1 MQNLEQLIVVQKS
14 NVATAFVLAA
24 TTFEGVEKAVELN
37 VQAGKALLGEAAEH
51 AQAVLAVK
59 DAQALLALQAG
70 LLQPAAAKA
79 ASYSRH
85 VLDIATATST
95 EVGKVVEAQVAELQK
110 NFLAAVDTAL
120 QSAPAGSENA
130 VALVKSSVAA
140 ASNAFD
146 GVQKAAKQAAE
157 AAAVNFQ
164 RVTTSVIDRT
174 QQQAA

>member
-1 MQNLEQLIVVQKS
+1 MQNLEQLIAVQKS
-14 NVATAFVLAA
+14 HVATAFVLAA

-59 DAQALLALQAG
+59 DAQALLALQTG
-70 LLQPAAAKA
+70 LLQPAAQKA

-85 VLDIATATST
+85 VFDIAAATGT

-120 QSAPAGSENA
+120 ENAPAGSENT

-140 ASNAFD
+140 AGNAFD
-146 GVQKAAKQAAE
+146 SVHKAARQAAE
-157 AAAVNFQ
+157 AAGTNFKL
-164 RVTTSVIDRT
+164 VTTCVVNGT